1 MNAASHRPASL
12 PRILHA
18 VDSLAFGGT
27 ELVSA
32 ALIER
37 TGGQF
42 EHAVC
47 SLRGSAP
54 TSTGGPSLTVPV
66 TFLGK
71 RSGHDWGLAL
81 RIARLCRSLRPDVVH
96 ARNWG
101 TIDAVI
107 GARLAG
113 VPVVIQSEHG
123 RAMDDLDGLHARRI
137 RVRRLLAPFIDS
149 HVVVSTHLER
159 WLIERVRV
167 RPEKVRVVRNG
178 VDVMRFKP
186 LEQRERVRAE
196 HGYRREDLVFGAVGR
211 LSAVKDHRTLLEAF
225 HLLAMRD
232 PRSRLLLVGEGSE
245 RAFLEAEVRQRGLA
259 DRVRLVGYRED
270 VGQMLGIMDVF
281 VQPSLMEGMSNAML
295 EAMAVGL
302 PIVATAVGGNPEM
315 VESGVGGLLVPP
327 STPDALADAMLS
339 YCANDQARS
348 AHGAAARARAE
359 NEFPLDKM
367 VAGYISAYRDALASR
382 GRAVEACAK
391 TVAER

>member
-1 MNAASHRPASL
+1 MSAAPQRP

-18 VDSLAFGGT
+18 VDSLASGGT

-37 TGGQF
+37 TGGEF
-42 EHAVC
+42 EHVVC

-54 TSTGGPSLTVPV
+54 TAEGGPILKVPV

-81 RIARLCRSLRPDVVH
+81 RIARLCRRLRPHVVH

-123 RAMDDLDGLHARRI
+123 RDMDDLDGLHARRI
-137 RVRRLLAPFIDS
+137 LVRRLLAPFIDA
-149 HVVVSTHLER
+149 HVVVSTHLQR

-167 RPEKVRVVRNG
+167 RPEKIRVVRNG
-178 VDVMRFKP
+178 VDVTRFKP

-196 HGYRREDLVFGAVGR
+196 HGYRPGDLVFGAVGR

-225 HLLAMRD
+225 DLVARRD
-232 PRSRLLLVGEGSE
+232 ARSLLLLVGEGSE
-245 RAFLEAEVRQRGLA
+245 RAFLEAEARQRGLA
-259 DRVRLVGYRED
+259 DRVRLVGHCED
-270 VGQMLGIMDVF
+270 VGRMLGIMDVF

-295 EAMAVGL
+295 EAMASGL

-315 VESGVGGLLVPP
+315 VEPDLCGRLVPP
-327 STPDALADAMLS
+327 ATPESLAGAMLS
-339 YCANDQARS
+339 YCADDRARI

-359 NEFPLDKM
+359 SEFPLSKM
-367 VAGYISAYRDALASR
+367 VAGYTSAYRDALAGR
-382 GRAVEACAK
+382 GRRVDARAEP
-391 TVAER
+391 VAER